1 MKQYTT
7 IALLLLSLFLW
18 SCGGEADKKAAA
30 EAAAAAKPQEPA
42 VPNLPKRSL
51 KLEKIGLQNPESV
64 ASDGEFYYVSNLGP
78 ELKPFRKDQNGFI
91 MQLDSTGK
99 VVRKKFASGLDAPKG
114 MVVVGRTLYVT
125 DIDKVRAYDLDT
137 RKKAGTL
144 DISKD
149 YETPFLNDIVVKNEN
164 ELYASLTNINK
175 VISIKLG
182 EKMTYT
188 ELEPRVQAPNGLAY
202 DAESNTLYV
211 NSYDQ
216 YGGFMGMIT
225 WGEDG
230 KAVYNQGPDTEFKGQ
245 LDGMALIRGKA
256 VYSDWA
262 TGALRIWNPFA
273 EKGGYVPMQAALR
286 GPADFY
292 FDESRNELWIPA
304 MQENRLYVMFAD
316 F

>member
-7 IALLLLSLFLW
+7 IALLLLSVLLW

-30 EAAAAAKPQEPA
+30 EAAEAAKPQEPA
-42 VPNLPKRSL
+42 IPDLPKRSL
-51 KLEKIGLQNPESV
+51 KLEEIGLQNPESV
-64 ASDGEFYYVSNLGP
+64 TSDGQFYYVSNLGP

-91 MQLDSTGK
+91 MKLDSDGK
-99 VVRKKFASGLDAPKG
+99 VVKKKFISGLDAPKG
-114 MVVVGRTLYVT
+114 MVIVGTTLYVT
-125 DIDKVRAYDLDT
+125 DIDKVKAYDLDKGK
-137 RKKAGTL
+137 RIGTL

-149 YETPFLNDIVVKNEN
+149 YEDPFLNDIVVKNN
-164 ELYASLTNINK
+164 TELYASLTNISK
-175 VISIKLG
+175 VISITLG
-182 EKMTYT
+182 EKMTYK
-188 ELEPRVQAPNGLAY
+188 ELAPRVPSPNGLAY
-202 DAESNTLYV
+202 DAGSNTLYT

-230 KAVYNQGPDTEFKGQ
+230 TATYAAGADTGFKGQ

-256 VYSDWA
+256 VYSDWT

-273 EKGGYVPMQAALR
+273 EKGGYVPMQAAMR

-292 FDESRNELWIPA
+292 FDEGRNELWIPA
-304 MQENRLYVMFAD
+304 MQENRIYVMFAD

>member
-1 MKQYTT
+1 
-7 IALLLLSLFLW
+7 
-18 SCGGEADKKAAA
+18 
-30 EAAAAAKPQEPA
+30 
-42 VPNLPKRSL
+42 
-51 KLEKIGLQNPESV
+51 
-64 ASDGEFYYVSNLGP
+64 
-78 ELKPFRKDQNGFI
+78 
-91 MQLDSTGK
+91 
-99 VVRKKFASGLDAPKG
+99 
-114 MVVVGRTLYVT
+114 T
-125 DIDKVRAYDLDT
+125 DIDKVKAYSLDT
-137 RKKAGTL
+137 RKRVGTL

-182 EKMTYT
+182 EKMSYT
-188 ELEPRVQAPNGLAY
+188 ELEPRVQSPNGLAY

-230 KAVYNQGPDTEFKGQ
+230 KAVYAQGPDTEFKGQ

-256 VYSDWA
+256 VYSDWT

-273 EKGGYVPMQAALR
+273 EKGGYVPMQAAMR

-292 FDESRNELWIPA
+292 FDEARNELWIPA